1 MSTEETQKQT
11 HGFQTEAKQM
21 LQLMIHSLY
30 SNKEIFLRELISNA
44 SDAADKL
51 RFQGLADG
59 ALFEGDPD
67 LKITI
72 EFNKEANT
80 LSISD
85 NGIGMDEAEVIS
97 HLGTIAKSGTS
108 DFLSSLT
115 GDQKSDSQ
123 LIGQFGVGFYS
134 SFIVADKVDVET
146 RKAGQA
152 ADQGVRWS
160 STGEADFSIEPIEKT
175 KRGTTVILHLKKE
188 ESEFADGNRIRH
200 VVKKYSDHISLPIEM
215 LEEVFG
221 EPEEGEELKEPGFE
235 TVNTATA
242 LWARSKTEI
251 EDTEYCEFYKH
262 VSHDFEDPLTWSHN
276 KVEGK
281 LDYTSLLYVPSRAPF
296 DMWNREAPRGLKLYV
311 QKVFIMDEAEQFLPL
326 YLRFVKGI
334 VDSNDLSL
342 NVSREILQQD
352 PAIESMRNALVK
364 RVLDMLNRVAKKD
377 PELYLKFWE
386 EFGQVLKE
394 GPAEDFTNREKIAK
408 LFRFA
413 STETGNETQDQSL
426 DAYIERMQP
435 GQDKIYYTCA
445 DTFKAGLN
453 NPHMEIFRKKGIE
466 VFILYDRIDDWLVS
480 QLSDYDGKS
489 FQDIARG
496 ELDLG
501 DIDKEEDE
509 KDTKERN
516 ETFKSLLEQV
526 QETLKDQVS
535 EVRTTNRL
543 TDSPACLVVGDDDMG
558 LQMQKIMEAAGQA
571 MPTNNPI
578 MELNTEHPLIQKLND
593 ESDTD
598 RFNDLAS
605 IVFNQA
611 QLAQG
616 IQLEDPS
623 SYVHRLNSLL
633 MEMFK

>member
-1 MSTEETQKQT
+1 
-11 HGFQTEAKQM
+11 
-21 LQLMIHSLY
+21 
-30 SNKEIFLRELISNA
+30 
-44 SDAADKL
+44 
-51 RFQGLADG
+51 
-59 ALFEGDPD
+59 
-67 LKITI
+67 
-72 EFNKEANT
+72 
-80 LSISD
+80 
-85 NGIGMDEAEVIS
+85 
-97 HLGTIAKSGTS
+97 
-108 DFLSSLT
+108 
-115 GDQKSDSQ
+115 
-123 LIGQFGVGFYS
+123 
-134 SFIVADKVDVET
+134 
-146 RKAGQA
+146 
-152 ADQGVRWS
+152 
-160 STGEADFSIEPIEKT
+160 
-175 KRGTTVILHLKKE
+175 
-188 ESEFADGNRIRH
+188 
-200 VVKKYSDHISLPIEM
+200 
-215 LEEVFG
+215 
-221 EPEEGEELKEPGFE
+221 
-235 TVNTATA
+235 
-242 LWARSKTEI
+242 
-251 EDTEYCEFYKH
+251 
-262 VSHDFEDPLTWSHN
+262 
-276 KVEGK
+276 
-281 LDYTSLLYVPSRAPF
+281 
-296 DMWNREAPRGLKLYV
+296 MWNREAPRGLKLYV

-352 PAIESMRNALVK
+352 PAIDSMRNALVK
-364 RVLDMLNRVAKKD
+364 RVLDMLNKLAKKD
-377 PELYLKFWE
+377 SEQYLKFWN

-413 STETGNETQDQSL
+413 STETGNDTQDQSF

-480 QLSDYDGKS
+480 QLSEYDGKS
-489 FQDIARG
+489 LQDIARG

-501 DIDKEEDE
+501 EIDKDE
-509 KDTKERN
+509 KDDSEERN

-543 TDSPACLVVGDDDMG
+543 TESPACLVVGEDDMG

-571 MPTNNPI
+571 MPANNPI

-593 ESDTD
+593 ETDTD

>member
-1 MSTEETQKQT
+1 M
-11 HGFQTEAKQM
+11 
-21 LQLMIHSLY
+21 
-30 SNKEIFLRELISNA
+30 
-44 SDAADKL
+44 
-51 RFQGLADG
+51 
-59 ALFEGDPD
+59 
-67 LKITI
+67 
-72 EFNKEANT
+72 
-80 LSISD
+80 
-85 NGIGMDEAEVIS
+85 
-97 HLGTIAKSGTS
+97 
-108 DFLSSLT
+108 
-115 GDQKSDSQ
+115 
-123 LIGQFGVGFYS
+123 
-134 SFIVADKVDVET
+134 
-146 RKAGQA
+146 
-152 ADQGVRWS
+152 
-160 STGEADFSIEPIEKT
+160 
-175 KRGTTVILHLKKE
+175 HLKKE
-188 ESEFADGNRIRH
+188 ESEFADGMRLRH
-200 VVKKYSDHISLPIEM
+200 VIKKYSDHISLPIEM
-215 LEEVFG
+215 IEQAPFS
-221 EPEEGEELKEPGFE
+221 EPEEGEDKKEELGYE
-235 TVNTATA
+235 TVNAATA
-242 LWARSKTEI
+242 LWARSKSEI
-251 EDTEYCEFYKH
+251 EDPEYCEFYKH
-262 VSHDFEDPLTWSHN
+262 ISHDFENPVTWSHN

-281 LDYTSLLYVPSRAPF
+281 LDYTSLLFVPGRAPF

-326 YLRFVKGI
+326 YLRFVKGV

-364 RVLDMLNRVAKKD
+364 RVLDMLNRLAKKD
-377 PELYLKFWE
+377 PELYLKFWN

-394 GPAEDFTNREKIAK
+394 GPAEDMGNQEKIAK

-413 STETGNETQDQSL
+413 STETGVETQDQSIE
-426 DAYIERMQP
+426 DYIGRMQP

-466 VFILYDRIDDWLVS
+466 VFVLYDRIDDWLVS
-480 QLSDYDGKS
+480 HLSEFEGKT

-558 LQMQKIMEAAGQA
+558 MQMQKIMEAAGQA
-571 MPTNNPI
+571 VPTNNPI
-578 MELNTEHPLIQKLND
+578 MELNTDHPLIQKLND
-593 ESDTD
+593 ESDSD
-598 RFNDLAS
+598 RFNDLTS